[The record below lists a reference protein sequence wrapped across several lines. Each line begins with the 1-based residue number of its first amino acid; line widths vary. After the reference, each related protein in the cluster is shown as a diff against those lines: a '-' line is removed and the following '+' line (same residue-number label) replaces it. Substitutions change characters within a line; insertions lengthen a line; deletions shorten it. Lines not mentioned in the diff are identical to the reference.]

1 MKKVFLFVFLFL
13 FLTSQNIES
22 KEKELRFVIYFDSKE
37 ENLIQRKNEILTIFN
52 DAMSQ
57 LSDESIHTLLI
68 EDIQALEN
76 EDRKVMYRQST
87 LYFYL
92 GDSQGIRIEGNL
104 YKNSFC
110 MVEVKPKSFL
120 RKWLGF

>member
-57 LSDESIHTLLI
+57 LNDESIHTLLI

-92 GDSQGIRIEGNL
+92 GDSQGVRIEGNL

-110 MVEVKPKSFL
+110 MVEVKPKSLL

>member
-1 MKKVFLFVFLFL
+1 MKKIFLFVFLFL

-57 LSDESIHTLLI
+57 LNDESIHTLLI

-92 GDSQGIRIEGNL
+92 GDSQGVRIEGNL

-110 MVEVKPKSFL
+110 MVEVKPKSLL